1 MRERLRDTLFNGWLC
16 PQMIQLSFDLIMGH
30 SSNKDHPMP
39 PFIRI
44 VLLMLLSV
52 SLCVLS
58 TAAAD
63 DADEGLR
70 EVHQCHAR
78 DTFHFAPEHDEAD
91 WTDAEQ
97 CVSQFAWEPVEFEV
111 SWEATPE
118 RDYDR
123 LVRFPSPL
131 PSGDAV
137 NDLVSMEWYLPRE
150 GVEPTASILVIHES
164 GSGMTVG
171 RMIADGLRIRGFH
184 VFMIHLPYYGERRG
198 GGRRPDEAHLIQTMR
213 QGIADVRRA
222 RDAIASIPDL
232 PGHIAI
238 QGTSL
243 GGFVTTT
250 AASLDTCFDSVF
262 IFLAGADL
270 YSMLQSGQQ
279 DTAKL
284 RERLAEAGFTDDRLR
299 ELLWHSEPSRTAG
312 RLNPSRT
319 WQFTAA
325 YDDVVP
331 LANALRLCEAA
342 NLPEG
347 HHIQFPGGHY
357 TSIIYLPAVL
367 DHIEQ
372 QINELVES
380 E

>member
-1 MRERLRDTLFNGWLC
+1 MANLLKSAAVSGLMAMFA
-16 PQMIQLSFDLIMGH
+16 LSAGAGDE
-30 SSNKDHPMP
+30 
-39 PFIRI
+39 
-44 VLLMLLSV
+44 
-52 SLCVLS
+52 
-58 TAAAD
+58 TAI
-63 DADEGLR
+63 
-70 EVHQCHAR
+70 EVASGACTAH
-78 DTFHFAPEHDEAD
+78 DTFVFVPENEAAEL
-91 WTDAEQ
+91 TDAER
-97 CVSQFAWEPVEFEV
+97 CVSQFVYEPGDFEV
-111 SWEATPE
+111 TWEAVAD
-118 RDYDR
+118 RDCDR
-123 LVRFPSPL
+123 LVRFPSPF
-131 PSGDAV
+131 PSGNEV
-137 NDLVSMEWYLPRE
+137 NDLVSMEWYLPSE
-150 GVEPTASILVIHES
+150 DGAAASILVIHES

-171 RMIADGLRIRGFH
+171 RTIASGLRNRGFH

-198 GGRRPDEAHLIQTMR
+198 EGPRPDEASMLQGMR

-222 RDAIASIPDL
+222 RDAIAAIPDL
-232 PGHIAI
+232 PDHIAI

-284 RERLAEAGFTDDRLR
+284 RERLAEAGYTDDRLR
-299 ELLWHSEPSRTAG
+299 ELLWHSEPSRTAC
-312 RLNPSRT
+312 RLDPERT

-331 LANALRLCEAA
+331 LANALALCEAA

-367 DHIEQ
+367 DHIEE
-372 QINELVES
+372 QIEGLVEAD
-380 E
+380 

>member
-1 MRERLRDTLFNGWLC
+1 
-16 PQMIQLSFDLIMGH
+16 
-30 SSNKDHPMP
+30 
-39 PFIRI
+39 
-44 VLLMLLSV
+44 
-52 SLCVLS
+52 
-58 TAAAD
+58 
-63 DADEGLR
+63 
-70 EVHQCHAR
+70 
-78 DTFHFAPEHDEAD
+78 
-91 WTDAEQ
+91 
-97 CVSQFAWEPVEFEV
+97 
-111 SWEATPE
+111 
-118 RDYDR
+118 
-123 LVRFPSPL
+123 
-131 PSGDAV
+131 
-137 NDLVSMEWYLPRE
+137 
-150 GVEPTASILVIHES
+150 
-164 GSGMTVG
+164 
-171 RMIADGLRIRGFH
+171 
-184 VFMIHLPYYGERRG
+184 
-198 GGRRPDEAHLIQTMR
+198 MR

-222 RDAIASIPDL
+222 RDAIAAIPDL

-312 RLNPSRT
+312 RLDPART
-319 WQFTAA
+319 WQYTAA

-342 NLPEG
+342 NLPAD
-347 HHIQFPGGHY
+347 HHFQFPGGHY

-372 QINELVES
+372 QIEGLVES

>member
-1 MRERLRDTLFNGWLC
+1 MRSLLFGFFFA
-16 PQMIQLSFDLIMGH
+16 LSAA
-30 SSNKDHPMP
+30 
-39 PFIRI
+39 
-44 VLLMLLSV
+44 
-52 SLCVLS
+52 LS
-58 TAAAD
+58 TVWAD
-63 DADEGLR
+63 DPDGPMAVVE
-70 EVHQCHAR
+70 QCLAR
-78 DTFHFAPEHDEAD
+78 DTFVFAPEQNEAD
-91 WTDAEQ
+91 WSDAER
-97 CVSQFAWEPVEFEV
+97 CISQFAWEPGEFTV
-111 SWEATPE
+111 SWQTTSD
-118 RDYDR
+118 RDCDR
-123 LVRFPSPL
+123 LVRFPSPI
-131 PSGDAV
+131 PSGDAA
-137 NDLVSMEWYLPRE
+137 NDLVSMEWYLPRA

-184 VFMIHLPYYGERRG
+184 VFMIHLPYYGDRRA
-198 GGRRPDEAHLIQTMR
+198 GGRRPDEAQLLQTLR

-222 RDAIASIPDL
+222 RDAIAAIPEL

-243 GGFVTTT
+243 GGFVTAT

-284 RERLAEAGFTDDRLR
+284 RERLAEAGYTDDRLR

-312 RLNPSRT
+312 RLDPTCT
-319 WQFTAA
+319 WQYTAA

-342 NLPEG
+342 NLAAD
-347 HHIQFPGGHY
+347 HHLQFPGGHY

-372 QINELVES
+372 QIETLVMPQE
-380 E
+380 

>member
-1 MRERLRDTLFNGWLC
+1 MVLNTLKSAAISCGIALA
-16 PQMIQLSFDLIMGH
+16 SFGGVI
-30 SSNKDHPMP
+30 
-39 PFIRI
+39 
-44 VLLMLLSV
+44 
-52 SLCVLS
+52 
-58 TAAAD
+58 
-63 DADEGLR
+63 ADEPDRLEDAAGR
-70 EVHQCHAR
+70 NTAR
-78 DTFHFAPEHDEAD
+78 DTFAFAPEHAEAE

-97 CVSQFAWEPVEFEV
+97 CVSQFVWDPSDFEV
-111 SWEATPE
+111 TWEAVTD

-123 LVRFPSPL
+123 LVRFPSPI
-131 PSGDAV
+131 PSGNAV
-137 NDLVSMEWYLPRE
+137 NDLVSMEWYMP
-150 GVEPTASILVIHES
+150 VDQTQSVASVLVIHES

-171 RMIADGLRIRGFH
+171 RTIAAGLRSRGLH

-198 GGRRPDEAHLIQTMR
+198 PGPRPDEASLLQGMR

-222 RDAIASIPDL
+222 RDAIAAIPDL
-232 PGHIAI
+232 PEHIAI

-284 RERLAEAGFTDDRLR
+284 RERLAEAGYTDERLR
-299 ELLWHSEPSRTAG
+299 ELLWHSEPSRTAC
-312 RLNPSRT
+312 RLNPTCT
-319 WQFTAA
+319 WQYTAA

-331 LANALRLCEAA
+331 LANALTLFEAA
-342 NLPEG
+342 NLPDD

-367 DHIEQ
+367 DHIEE
-372 QINELVES
+372 QIEGLVEA